1 MTVDGVYDA
10 LNPKGFKLP
19 IRLSS
24 LSPRLTDLH
33 DKKIYFVDLGKPGSD
48 TAFDAL
54 EKYLSESMPE
64 ARFIRRR
71 KKLTY
76 FADEPDL
83 WAEVAEKADAFIF
96 GVYD

>member
-1 MTVDGVYDA
+1 MTINGVYDA
-10 LNPKGFKLP
+10 LNPKGIKLP
-19 IRLSS
+19 VRLFP
-24 LSPRLTDLH
+24 LSPRLADLDH
-33 DKKIYFVDLGKPGSD
+33 KTIYMVDLGKPGSD

-54 EKYLSESMPE
+54 EKYCSELMPE
-64 ARFIRRR
+64 AKFVRKK

-83 WAEVAEKADAFIF
+83 WAEVKEKADAFIF